1 MLHPVRQQPPTTRDQ
16 AECES
21 LMNVKAASMDGDGCE
36 PGRSV
41 LFVSSHELR
50 EVNHRTLRCS
60 GLLFLHLL
68 VNQAL

>member
-1 MLHPVRQQPPTTRDQ
+1 
-16 AECES
+16 
-21 LMNVKAASMDGDGCE
+21 MNVKAASMDGNGCE

-41 LFVSSHELR
+41 LFVSSYELR

-60 GLLFLHLL
+60 GVLFLHLL